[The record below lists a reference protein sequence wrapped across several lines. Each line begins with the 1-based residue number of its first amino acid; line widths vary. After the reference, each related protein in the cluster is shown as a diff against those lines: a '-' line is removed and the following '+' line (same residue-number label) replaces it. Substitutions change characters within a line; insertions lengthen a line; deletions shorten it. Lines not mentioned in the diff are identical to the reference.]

1 MTFQVWRKAYCPIKE
16 VNAASEALCSTRMMF
31 AAPSDFTRKL
41 RSTRWKQDAFGQ
53 VNMVGSGSVNIAV
66 LIPTNISCPSYWYW
80 LPASMVYQLST
91 QPPHISIIQD
101 NHGSETSKKQ
111 GYSGAFYSFLDVF
124 GANLHG
130 NLLRTHRSLLPGS
143 DWVCAAADQLGWTPI
158 RREKCDEN
166 PVENPVE
173 NLQRY
178 CPCTTEHSSQRSSN
192 ETEATNRTAGRN
204 LRHPETAQIETPT
217 RLWTLGCDL
226 RAAKTQVRKTNI
238 SRHSEYRTMTHV
250 ALPVRLSNT
259 PWKNEWLQFLKI
271 KMQNRLHKTTNHSS
285 DAKTG
290 ACELDTS

>member
-1 MTFQVWRKAYCPIKE
+1 
-16 VNAASEALCSTRMMF
+16 
-31 AAPSDFTRKL
+31 L

-91 QPPHISIIQD
+91 QPPPISIIQD

-166 PVENPVE
+166 PVENPVDSE
-173 NLQRY
+173 RLRW
-178 CPCTTEHSSQRSSN
+178 SSPQSPGS
-192 ETEATNRTAGRN
+192 TS
-204 LRHPETAQIETPT
+204 TP
-217 RLWTLGCDL
+217 
-226 RAAKTQVRKTNI
+226 
-238 SRHSEYRTMTHV
+238 SF
-250 ALPVRLSNT
+250 NT
-259 PWKNEWLQFLKI
+259 CQPQKMMGMKI
-271 KMQNRLHKTTNHSS
+271 VIYIYTIYILYILYKYYIYIIYIYYIYIGMMYSF
-285 DAKTG
+285 
-290 ACELDTS
+290 